1 MRRLVAATLRR
12 HPSLLSCGSGLSRV
26 VRVPAIRVGNPRHL
40 MNQNQ
45 NDTAHG
51 NLSTHR
57 GFPICHSIATTSRV
71 RYNPARLPLMSE
83 SLLSK
88 LNDSGLAAVASRLVD
103 LSRESFRLRSSPIE
117 DHLLPVGV
125 SKLGGCPDV
134 PLALAWPTWK
144 TGPLA
149 FVAQINLSEVPK
161 NNLLPNKGVLSFFYD
176 MEQSAWGF
184 DPNHREGFR
193 TWYFPDTSVLVR
205 RSDPLRPVSHGML
218 RRLQAVVSSKPA
230 RASAFNSCRLS
241 FDSFLSLPESA
252 SASVADL
259 LLELEDEEIYSN
271 FLEAYIGPAP
281 QHQLLGLPHPVQGE
295 MELECQLVTNGL
307 YTGDPTGYKDPRR
320 KTLEPG
326 AADWTLLLQVD
337 SDDNAGMMWGDL
349 GMLYFWIRRQDLAT
363 SSFDR
368 VWAILQCH

>member
-12 HPSLLSCGSGLSRV
+12 HPSLLPCGTGLSPV
-26 VRVPAIRVGNPRHL
+26 VWVPAIRVGNPLHL

-45 NDTAHG
+45 SDTALG
-51 NLSTHR
+51 NLSIHR
-57 GFPICHSIATTSRV
+57 GFSICHSIAATSGV

-88 LNDSGLAAVASRLVD
+88 LNGSGFAAVASRLVD

-134 PLALAWPTWK
+134 PPALTWPTWK

-149 FVAQINLSEVPK
+149 FVAQINLSEVPA
-161 NNLLPNKGVLSFFYD
+161 NNLLPNTGVLSFFYD

-193 TWYFPDTSVLVR
+193 TWYFPDASVLVR
-205 RSDPLRPVSHGML
+205 RSDPPRPVQGGML
-218 RRLQAVVSSKPA
+218 RRLQAVVSKPA
-230 RASAFNSCRLS
+230 RASAFHSCRLA
-241 FDSFLSLPESA
+241 FDSFLSLPDLA
-252 SASVADL
+252 ATSVADL
-259 LLELEDEEIYSN
+259 LLELEDEEIYSS
-271 FLEAYIGPAP
+271 FLETYIGPAP
-281 QHQLLGLPHPVQGE
+281 HHQLLGLPQPVQGE

-320 KTLEPG
+320 KTLELG
-326 AADWTLLLQVD
+326 AADWMLLLQVD

-349 GMLYFWIRRQDLAT
+349 GMLYFWIRRQDLAAR
-363 SSFDR
+363 SFDK
-368 VWAILQCH
+368 VWTILQCH